1 MGREREG
8 YRENLELLEQRY
20 PGRMLLTIEEVMEVT
35 GYASRKT
42 IKKHLGKFFVN
53 GRISKVHLARYLCG

>member
-1 MGREREG
+1 MGREKEG

-20 PGRMLLTIEEVMEVT
+20 PGRILLTIEEVMEVT
-35 GYASRKT
+35 GYTSRTTVQKY
-42 IKKHLGKFFVN
+42 LGKFFVN

>member
-35 GYASRKT
+35 GYTSRT
-42 IKKHLGKFFVN
+42 TVKKYLGKYFVN
-53 GRISKVHLARYLCG
+53 RRISKTHLARYLCG